1 MDEDVRKLVYLDY
14 GEFMT
19 RLSGVYITA
28 EDVGTTLTD
37 MATIFS
43 KTRFTTCIP
52 AELGFCAVLTLR
64 RFWNTCY
71 SNGSR
76 GVSGI
81 RSGI

>member
-1 MDEDVRKLVYLDY
+1 VARNSGKSLDNPMDDDVRKLVYLDY

-19 RLSGVYITA
+19 KLSGAYITA

-52 AELGFCAVLTLR
+52 AELGFYDFL
-64 RFWNTCY
+64 N
-71 SNGSR
+71 
-76 GVSGI
+76 
-81 RSGI
+81 